1 MHHVNIHYILL
12 QIFIIYDLFIV
23 HGISQVRILGW
34 VAISFTR
41 KSSQLRIE
49 LSLLHWQADSLLSHR
64 GSPCI
69 YYLVSKTQTHIIYL
83 Q

>member
-49 LSLLHWQADSLLSHR
+49 LSLLHWQADPLLSHQ